1 MRINVLDLMNH
12 PESRVA
18 EPGSKSNPKRMG
30 KFMIITGPEELTL
43 IFGEVKEYAYHANL
57 LYRYCQLR
65 EIPCGWE
72 KKPDLLEIYDPAIR
86 LHGGG
91 WFEFDE
97 VAGHIRL
104 FGSSTAYGRFNPAKL
119 NAVISGHAY
128 FSKLNVGVDV

>member
-1 MRINVLDLMNH
+1 MQINVLDLMNH
-12 PESRVA
+12 A
-18 EPGSKSNPKRMG
+18 EPITVEESAKSNPKRIG
-30 KFMIITGPEELTL
+30 KFMLITGPDELTL

-72 KKPDLLEIYDPAIR
+72 KKPDLLEIYDPSIR

-97 VAGHIRL
+97 RAKGIRL
-104 FGSSTAYGRFNPAKL
+104 FGSSTAYGRFHPTRL
-119 NAVISGHAY
+119 NEVVSGHGY
-128 FSKLNVGVDV
+128 FSKLNVEVSS